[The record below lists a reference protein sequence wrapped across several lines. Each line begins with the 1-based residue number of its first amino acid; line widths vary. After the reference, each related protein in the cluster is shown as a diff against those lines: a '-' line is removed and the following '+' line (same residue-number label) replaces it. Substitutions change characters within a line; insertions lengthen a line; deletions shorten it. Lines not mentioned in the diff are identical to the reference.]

1 MKPSLW
7 LSVLM
12 LSLCA
17 CTSESIRI
25 EFDPQIADYS
35 PVVRDVIAAHPGGN
49 LILEFDEA
57 VYPFYP
63 EQAHSQYVAVSNNDN
78 GCKNIAFPLQNMK
91 NVSVNGTQTVFK
103 FHGSMVPF
111 YLNGAKNVS
120 LSGFSIDYD
129 YPFTLEGEVVSNS
142 MSDRSFTIKISE
154 ECLYEVR
161 DERLY
166 LKGYDW
172 ELSLGENIV
181 FDPRIRSPYH
191 SAEKYEG
198 WNGNGLKA
206 EECGERTVRLSGF
219 TASEMPPVG
228 SIYVDKGPHS
238 QNRRF
243 PGFIIHDSKNVS
255 LTDVK
260 VHRSGAMALIAERSE
275 DLYCR
280 RFSTVVPETSNLMI
294 AASADATHFIGCRG
308 DILLEDCLFES
319 MLDDAT
325 NIHSTFM
332 KVDTLL
338 TSNTFLASFGH
349 FQQEGY
355 NFAQIG
361 DELLFV
367 DRNGLVPIGYG
378 KVTGLEC
385 KDENCYEIS
394 TDFDLSLH
402 QGKEIAVDNTDY
414 VVNAVI
420 RNCIVRK
427 NRARSLL
434 ISTAGKTLIE
444 GCDFASMMAGIRIC
458 GDANYWF
465 ESGNTDEVVIRNNVF
480 RNLGNGGWSPQ
491 AVLQIDP
498 VINANS
504 RSCERF
510 YHNRIAFEDNVVY
523 SSESQLIYA
532 LSVNDLSIK
541 GNRFILNDEHQ
552 PRYPGLACID
562 VQYCD
567 NVIILDN
574 DFTTWREDAEI
585 SIHGCENEVVND
597 ADLPL
602 TDNPN
607 TYYYE
612 N

>member
-1 MKPSLW
+1 MKPNIW
-7 LSVLM
+7 LSALL

-17 CTSESIRI
+17 CTSEVIRI
-25 EFDPQIADYS
+25 EYDPQISDYS
-35 PVVRDVIAAHPGGN
+35 PIVRDVISAHANGN
-49 LILEFDEA
+49 LELEFENA

-63 EQAHSQYVAVSNNDN
+63 ELAHSQYVAVSNNDN
-78 GCKNIAFPLQNMK
+78 GLKNIAFPLERMK
-91 NVSVNGTQTVFK
+91 NVTVRGNQTIFK

-111 YLNGAKNVS
+111 YLKEAKNIS
-120 LSGFSIDYD
+120 LSGFVIDYD
-129 YPFTLEGEVVSNS
+129 YPFTLEGEVVDASV
-142 MSDRSFTIKISE
+142 SDRSFSIKISE
-154 ECLYEVR
+154 ECLYEIR

-166 LKGYDW
+166 MKGYDW
-172 ELSLGENIV
+172 ELPLGENII
-181 FDPRIRSPYH
+181 FDSQTRSPYH
-191 SAEKYEG
+191 SAERYEG

-206 EECGERTVRLSGF
+206 EDCGDRIVRLSGF
-219 TASEMPPVG
+219 SAREMPPVG
-228 SIYVDKGPHS
+228 SIYVDKGPHG

-243 PGFIIHDSKNVS
+243 PGFIIHESCNVS
-255 LTDVK
+255 LTDIT

-275 DLYCR
+275 NVCCR
-280 RFSTVVPETSNLMI
+280 RFSTEVPEGSDLMI

-355 NFAQIG
+355 NFAQVG

-367 DRNGLVPIGYG
+367 DRNGLVPIGYA
-378 KVTGLEC
+378 KVTGIRC
-385 KDENCYEIS
+385 INENCYEIS
-394 TDFDLSLH
+394 TDMDISSH
-402 QGKEIAVDNTDY
+402 QGKELAIDNTDY
-414 VVNAVI
+414 SVNAVI

-434 ISTAGKTLIE
+434 ISTAGRTIIE

-465 ESGNTDEVVIRNNVF
+465 ESGNTDEIIIKNNIF

-498 VINANS
+498 VINADS
-504 RSCERF
+504 RTCERF
-510 YHNRIAFEDNVVY
+510 YHEKIAFEDNTIY

-532 LSVNDLSIK
+532 LSVKDLSIK
-541 GNRFILNDEHQ
+541 GNRFIMNDEHQ
-552 PRYPGLACID
+552 PRFPGLACID
-562 VQYCD
+562 LQYCD
-567 NVIILDN
+567 KISILDN
-574 DFTTWREDAEI
+574 DFSEWKEGAEI
-585 SIHGCENEVVND
+585 SVHGCAHEVIND
-597 ADLPL
+597 TGLSL